1 MSDEAFRK
9 SRFLTREE
17 VRTSPL
23 LGAIYGAK
31 GFVFYAYYDIAAMEK
46 RAPERGEQDWNNL
59 TETVQLLRD
68 LEPWIM
74 STEKAP
80 AVTVESTPANEVFA
94 RAFIKDGVVRVAIA
108 SLGKPCKAIIT
119 VPGHA
124 GLTSRFGKTR
134 DLGDG
139 RYEYTS
145 DAVDSDVL
153 E

>member
-1 MSDEAFRK
+1 
-9 SRFLTREE
+9 
-17 VRTSPL
+17 
-23 LGAIYGAK
+23 
-31 GFVFYAYYDIAAMEK
+31 MEK